1 MLTALML
8 LLHRLA
14 VAAVVLQFCFLA
26 SRAGARALAGV
37 HAVAGVVGSCWP
49 SRIPSSSSMMS
60 DEDSESE
67 LFFKWAPAE
76 KPKKINPRTVIKWR
90 GSSRESI
97 DRAPRLFWW
106 GWPPSYFYRRES
118 RPCQKKP
125 TPSLI
130 ADECSSFRAG
140 NERGRFE
147 YCYCDR
153 WARLAAPA
161 LLGVRSAPKTY
172 RRDLFPL

>member
-26 SRAGARALAGV
+26 SRAGASALAGV

-67 LFFKWAPAE
+67 LFFKWAPE
-76 KPKKINPRTVIKWR
+76 GNGIQVNLI
-90 GSSRESI
+90 
-97 DRAPRLFWW
+97 
-106 GWPPSYFYRRES
+106 
-118 RPCQKKP
+118 
-125 TPSLI
+125 TPLT
-130 ADECSSFRAG
+130 
-140 NERGRFE
+140 
-147 YCYCDR
+147 
-153 WARLAAPA
+153 L
-161 LLGVRSAPKTY
+161 
-172 RRDLFPL
+172 